1 LRAKD
6 LFSTTLVEIAVDN
19 LARSVEKD
27 FAKKF
32 STFPQA
38 LFSTVLWKCGKLEVK
53 RKRRKA

>member
-1 LRAKD
+1 LKAKD
-6 LFSTTLVEIAVDN
+6 LFSTTLVEIVVEK

-38 LFSTVLWKCGKLEVK
+38 LFLALLWKCGKLEVK
-53 RKRRKA
+53 CKRRKA